1 MNMFLKLAWRNIMRN
16 KRRTI
21 IAGTAI
27 GIGLA
32 AMIFMDAVMIGF
44 KNDTI
49 LSVTGQFL
57 GEGQIQAAGF
67 RDDMEPSLT
76 IRGLDGVVADLKN
89 DARVDRFTLR
99 ILTQGMLTS
108 SAGVNAVLVVG
119 VEPETEVYLSQIDD
133 VLIRGDFFKG
143 SSEREIV
150 IGSKL
155 AELLEVDV
163 GDRLVLTVAQAS
175 GGELSQEMF
184 RVSGIYSFNLKEMDG
199 GQAFIRLAKAQGL
212 LGLNGRVHQIVLA
225 FKNKMTGQ
233 TESDPFWGKYSR
245 DGNEALGWVKLQPQ
259 MKSILDLMQF
269 ALVFMALILF
279 ILVSIGIVNTLFM
292 SIYERVFEFGVMR
305 AVGTRP
311 FGVWRLIVF
320 EAGCLA
326 VLSIGLGLVLGSVI
340 TLIFTRLGIN
350 YHGVE
355 FGKTAINIVYP
366 VFDLRQFLVYP
377 LFVLIFTILSGI
389 YPAFHGARLVPA
401 KALRRTM

>member
-32 AMIFMDAVMIGF
+32 AMIFMDATMIGF

-49 LSVTGQFL
+49 RSVTGQFL

-67 RDDMEPSLT
+67 REDMEPNLT
-76 IRGLDGVVADLKN
+76 IRGLEDVVADLKN
-89 DARVDRFTLR
+89 DAKVDRFTLR

-119 VEPETEVYLSQIDD
+119 VEPETEAFLSQMDD
-133 VLIRGDFFKG
+133 VIVRGDYFQG
-143 SSEREIV
+143 SGGREIV

-155 AELLEVDV
+155 ADLLEVDV
-163 GDRLVLTVAQAS
+163 GDRLVLTVAQAA

-184 RVSGIYSFNLKEMDG
+184 RVSGIYSFNLREMDSG
-199 GQAFIRLAKAQGL
+199 LAFIRLAKAQGL
-212 LGLNGRVHQIVLA
+212 LGLNGRVHQIALA
-225 FKNKMTGQ
+225 FKNKMIGQ

-245 DGNEALGWVKLQPQ
+245 EGNEALGWVKLQPQ

-269 ALVFMALILF
+269 ALVFMGLILF

-292 SIYERVFEFGVMR
+292 SIYERIFEFGVMR

-326 VLSIGLGLVLGSVI
+326 LLSIGIGLVLGFAI
-340 TLIFTRLGIN
+340 TFIATRLGFN

-355 FGKTAINIVYP
+355 FVKTAINIVYP
-366 VFDLRQFLVYP
+366 VIKLRQFLVYP
-377 LFVLIFTILSGI
+377 LFVMIFTILAGI
-389 YPAFHGARLVPA
+389 YPALHGARLVPA